1 MDLIFVDK
9 EKCVNCHRCI
19 AVCPVKFCNNGS
31 GDSVEIDNTTCI
43 HCGRCVDACTH
54 EARYYKDDLKKFLL
68 KPHENLV
75 FISAPAHIA
84 SWGHDYKKMIYVL
97 KHYLK
102 AKKVYDVSY
111 GAEITV
117 MKYIEAIEK
126 RKLKC
131 VIAQPCPAIV
141 KYIEMYKP
149 KLVEYLAPVDSPAMA
164 TARYLREV
172 KGFKGEIA
180 FLSPC
185 IAKSNEINDK
195 NTNNYINYNITHK
208 KIMEYINNRKIDL
221 SSLPDNEFDELEA
234 ERAVAFSRPG
244 GLKETVIRELNI
256 PAKIRKIE
264 GEIVYEEYFNELQK
278 NIEENKNTPL
288 IVDVLNC
295 EKGCSFGPGTL
306 RQFTQDEVDDFIN
319 HRILEQQKKHGNIN
333 NFEKK
338 YKKLKETLKD
348 KPFERKYLRRNLD
361 FDPASVTDSELQSIY
376 LDMNKIKKDDFKD
389 CRACGYRSCKEMAI
403 AIKGGF
409 NKKENCHFFLNFTLE
424 IRSNVIKDMTVKIKN
439 SITAMSDKITS
450 IKMIF
455 AEINN
460 SFSITHDTIV
470 NVNKSNENLV
480 KLSQNFTPIV
490 DAITEISDQTH
501 LLSLNAAIE
510 AARAGTAGKGFA
522 IVAHEV
528 DKLSSQTAEEVEKI
542 TPMVKD
548 LIHKINQINSRGEV
562 VIQDLDG
569 VKESYENFFQTIQN
583 VTTLMEDLLE
593 ESNRMN
599 DNFN

>member
-1 MDLIFVDK
+1 MDLIGVDK

-19 AVCPVKFCNNGS
+19 SVCPVKYCNNGS
-31 GDSVEIDNTTCI
+31 GDAVTVNNTTCI
-43 HCGRCVDACTH
+43 QCGRCVDACIH
-54 EARYYKDDLKKFLL
+54 GARFYNDDLEFFLM
-68 KPHENLV
+68 KPHDNLV

-84 SWGHDYKKMIYVL
+84 SWGHEYKKIIHFL

-117 MKYIEAIEK
+117 MKYIESIEK
-126 RKLKC
+126 KKLKC
-131 VIAQPCPAIV
+131 VIAQPCPVIV

-149 KLVEYLAPVDSPAMA
+149 RLMEYLAPVDSPAMA

-195 NTNNYINYNITHK
+195 NTNSYINYNITHK
-208 KIMEYINNRKIDL
+208 KIMEYVKNRRIDI

-244 GLKETVIRELNI
+244 GLKETVLRELNI
-256 PAKIRKIE
+256 PNKIRKIE
-264 GEIVYEEYFNELQK
+264 GEIVFEEYFNELQK
-278 NIEENKNTPL
+278 NIDENKHIPL
-288 IVDVLNC
+288 VVDVLNC

-306 RQFTQDEVDDFIN
+306 KQFTQDEVDEFIN
-319 HRILEQQKKHGNIN
+319 ERINSQQKKYGGVN

-338 YKKLKETLKD
+338 YKKLKEILKNN
-348 KPFERKYLRRNLD
+348 PFERRYSRRNLD
-361 FDPASVTDSELQSIY
+361 FDGLNIKDSDLESIY
-376 LDMNKIKKDDFKD
+376 IEMNKTKKEDFKD
-389 CRACGYRSCKEMAI
+389 CRSCGYRSCKEMAI

-409 NKKENCHFFLNFTLE
+409 NKKENCHFFLNSTLE
-424 IRSNVIKDMTVKIKN
+424 KRSIVVKDLTDKVRK
-439 SITAMSDKITS
+439 SITDMSEKITS

-490 DAITEISDQTH
+490 NAITDISDQTH

-510 AARAGTAGKGFA
+510 AARAGSAGKGFA

-548 LIHKINQINSRGEV
+548 LIQKINQINSRGEV

-569 VKESYENFFQTIQN
+569 VKSSYESFFNTIQN
-583 VTTLMEDLLE
+583 VTTLMDELLN
-593 ESNRMN
+593 ESSKL
-599 DNFN
+599 DSKT